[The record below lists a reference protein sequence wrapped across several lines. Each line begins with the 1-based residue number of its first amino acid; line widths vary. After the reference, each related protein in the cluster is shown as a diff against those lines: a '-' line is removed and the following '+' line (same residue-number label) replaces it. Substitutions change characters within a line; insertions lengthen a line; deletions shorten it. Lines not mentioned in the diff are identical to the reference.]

1 MHGLGLENLDSQNPC
16 AGDPFRW
23 LGRATET
30 YFRFEVWASR
40 ATRHGFFTVSGLVQ
54 ARRDSSLVLQL
65 GRWADVWWNSCS
77 EKSNNILLWHNLS
90 LIVI

>member
-23 LGRATET
+23 LGGATET

-40 ATRHGFFTVSGLVQ
+40 ATRHGFSTVSGLVQ
-54 ARRDSSLVLQL
+54 ARRELIARFAITGRSL
-65 GRWADVWWNSCS
+65 GRRLV
-77 EKSNNILLWHNLS
+77 EQLQRLGFR
-90 LIVI
+90 V